1 MLYGKG
7 GHIDPADLDV
17 KKASGL
23 PWYVE
28 NIATDFYAPYHR
40 YTAGRAVTWLFD
52 EAKARLRADPTNTS
66 VFMRDPGLSDPVWL
80 AAIQVRLDQV
90 VRGQMQYHP
99 LFYNLADEAGIGDLA
114 AAWDADISPSS
125 LAAMRQWLR
134 TQYPTL
140 DALNLQWGT
149 TFASWDAVV
158 PELTGVAVGRT
169 DENLSEWA
177 DFKA

>member
-1 MLYGKG
+1 
-7 GHIDPADLDV
+7 
-17 KKASGL
+17 
-23 PWYVE
+23 
-28 NIATDFYAPYHR
+28 
-40 YTAGRAVTWLFD
+40 
-52 EAKARLRADPTNTS
+52 
-66 VFMRDPGLSDPVWL
+66 
-80 AAIQVRLDQV
+80 
-90 VRGQMQYHP
+90 MQYHP

-158 PELTGVAVGRT
+158 PELTGAAVGRT
-169 DENLSEWA
+169 DENFSAWA
-177 DFKA
+177 DFKAWMDVAFARAVRAGTAAVHHADPAALAALEGGQNPWVGRL